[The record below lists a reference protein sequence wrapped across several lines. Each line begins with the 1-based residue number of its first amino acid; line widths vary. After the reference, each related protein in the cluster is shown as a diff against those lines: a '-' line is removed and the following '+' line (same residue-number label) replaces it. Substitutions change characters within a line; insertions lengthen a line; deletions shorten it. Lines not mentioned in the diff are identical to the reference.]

1 MESDVIQTMT
11 IRLAAGAALVVLALG
26 TAGCKHGHGLHGSE
40 AHAAQP
46 EATATVNMQGN
57 DAAAWAADPNM
68 HRFYEAARTAFADG
82 AANVDVSAFEAT
94 SRAIFHDFAVS
105 RKADPAAMQDHLKAI
120 PRQVVDIATEDPK
133 VLDSYEAFTVALMGP
148 P

>member
-1 MESDVIQTMT
+1 MIQSMT
-11 IRLAAGAALVVLALG
+11 IRVAAGAALVVLTPG
-26 TAGCKHGHGLHGSE
+26 VAGCKHGHGLHGSE

-46 EATATVNMQGN
+46 EAVATINLQGN
-57 DAAAWAADPNM
+57 EAASWMADPNM
-68 HRFYEAARTAFADG
+68 HRFYDAARAAFAGG
-82 AANVDVSAFEAT
+82 AANVDVPAFEAT
-94 SRAIFHDFAVS
+94 SRAIFHDFALS

-120 PRQVVDIATEDPK
+120 PRQVVEIATEDPK